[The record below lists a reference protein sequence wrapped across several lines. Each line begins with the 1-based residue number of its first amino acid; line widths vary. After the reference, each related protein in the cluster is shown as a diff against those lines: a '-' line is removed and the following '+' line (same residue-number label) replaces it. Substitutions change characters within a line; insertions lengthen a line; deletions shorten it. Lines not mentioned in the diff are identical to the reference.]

1 MTIKAYVQYLDFS
14 PVTGE
19 LYEPCGD
26 RAVVILD
33 GRRSV
38 EGWISDAHACN
49 GVRRPKYPHFQILLG
64 GLNRPSQVI
73 YSTAQPQNVTKP

>member
-1 MTIKAYVQYLDFS
+1 MKAYVQYLDVS

-33 GRRSV
+33 GRRTLSA
-38 EGWISDAHACN
+38 WIQDAKDCN
-49 GVRRPKYPHFQILLG
+49 GVRRPTYPHFRIMQG
-64 GLNRPSQVI
+64 DFRNAHPI
-73 YSTAQPQNVTKP
+73 YSTTTE

>member
-1 MTIKAYVQYLDFS
+1 MQAYIQYLDFS

-33 GRRSV
+33 GRRNLSAWV
-38 EGWISDAHACN
+38 QDAKDCN
-49 GVRRPKYPHFQILLG
+49 GKHRPTYPHFRIMQG
-64 GLNRPSQVI
+64 DFNESRAI
-73 YSTAQPQNVTKP
+73 YSTI

>member
-1 MTIKAYVQYLDFS
+1 MKAFIQYLDFS

-33 GRRSV
+33 GRRNLAAWV
-38 EGWISDAHACN
+38 QDAHECN
-49 GVRRPKYPHFQILLG
+49 GVHRPKYPHFRIMQG
-64 GLNRPSQVI
+64 DFRTAQSI
-73 YSTAQPQNVTKP
+73 YSTTKE

>member
-1 MTIKAYVQYLDFS
+1 MKAYVQYLDFS

-33 GRRSV
+33 GRRNLA
-38 EGWISDAHACN
+38 GWIQDAKDCN
-49 GVRRPKYPHFQILLG
+49 GVRRPQYPHFHIMQG
-64 GLNRPSQVI
+64 DFRSAHKVYTTTTNRRNFH
-73 YSTAQPQNVTKP
+73 A

>member
-1 MTIKAYVQYLDFS
+1 MKAYIQYLDYS

-33 GRRSV
+33 GRNTLDTWINDAKVMNGKHRPVYPAFRIMKGDFYSATCIH
-38 EGWISDAHACN
+38 EG
-49 GVRRPKYPHFQILLG
+49 R
-64 GLNRPSQVI
+64 
-73 YSTAQPQNVTKP
+73 T